1 MRCWLLFFS
10 AILLLSGCASV
21 SVTEVTDRPKVR
33 PTPPDMIYVED
44 FETPPDV
51 FRVDRGGEAY
61 ERFRATYARQL
72 AYDIALRATKRLAP
86 AKVIARGKAPKRS
99 GATRAWLVTGRF
111 TRVNQGSR
119 VLRTALGFGL
129 GGTKVETD
137 VMVYDLSRPGEPP
150 VLEFST
156 TGGTNSQPGV
166 LVGLVVPNFWLMG
179 LDAAVR
185 IWPGLRMDGI
195 RTSREIVAVLS
206 EYMARHDLLPPKQ
219 VYRAKNLGKWP

>member
-1 MRCWLLFFS
+1 MRCWYLYL
-10 AILLLSGCASV
+10 AAVLTLGGCASV
-21 SVTEVTDRPKVR
+21 SVHEVTDRPDVK
-33 PTPPDMIYVED
+33 PTAPDLIYVED
-44 FETPPDV
+44 FAAPPEV
-51 FRVDRGGEAY
+51 FRVDRGAEAH

-72 AYDIALRATKRLAP
+72 AYDVALRATKRLAP
-86 AKVIARGKAPKRS
+86 AKAIARGTVPKRVR
-99 GATRAWLVTGRF
+99 GTRAWLVTGRF
-111 TRVNQGSR
+111 TKVNQGSR
-119 VLRTALGFGL
+119 VLRTAIGFGL

-150 VLEFST
+150 ILEFST

-166 LVGLVVPNFWLMG
+166 AVGLVMPNFWLIG

-185 IWPGLRMDGI
+185 IGPGLRMDGI

-206 EYMARHDLLPPKQ
+206 EYMARHDLLPSKQ